1 MPATVRLVPMAVSK
15 AKRAKPGLDPAVI
28 ERDLDTLRERL
39 KADGALQLS
48 KIRPPALK
56 AAAIARLPA
65 EGYEL
70 GKSWLRRRIAEQVR
84 EALAHGALL
93 TKAALTGSVRGASG
107 PELQRALVELEAGG
121 EVRRVLRGG
130 RESFAGGDAEV
141 LGPAAQR
148 ALLEPV
154 LELATLL
161 KSAARKTGATLL
173 ASDVDGLIGRAAALV
188 GPARKG
194 TLPSRAAAGE
204 NGLSRV
210 LAAID
215 ATREERTGLSF
226 VPRLVQRLIPHM
238 PAAVAHQVL
247 LTAARDELIELR
259 PEGGLARLT
268 KEELQLCPS
277 GPGDTRLSWA
287 RRLTSSVS

>member
-1 MPATVRLVPMAVSK
+1 MAATK
-15 AKRAKPGLDPAVI
+15 AKRARTVLDPAVI
-28 ERDLDTLRERL
+28 ERELDTLRERL

-56 AAAIARLPA
+56 AAAIERLPG

-70 GKSWLRRRIAEQVR
+70 GKSWLRRSIAEQVR

-93 TKAALTGSVRGASG
+93 TKADLTGSVRGASG
-107 PELQRALVELEAGG
+107 PELQRALAALEAGAK
-121 EVRRVLRGG
+121 VRRVLRGG
-130 RESFAGGDAEV
+130 RESFAGADAEV
-141 LGPAAQR
+141 LGAGAQR

-154 LELATLL
+154 LELAALL
-161 KSAARKTGATLL
+161 KGAAKKTGATLL
-173 ASDVDGLIGRAAALV
+173 ASDVEGLLGRAAALV
-188 GPARKG
+188 GPAREG
-194 TLPSRAAAGE
+194 TLAAPSGAAAGE
-204 NGLSRV
+204 TGLSRV

-226 VPRLVQRLIPHM
+226 VPRLVQRLIPNM

-247 LTAARDELIELR
+247 LTAARNELIELR

-268 KEELQLCPS
+268 EEELQLCPS
-277 GPGDTRLSWA
+277 GPGNTRLSWA
-287 RRLTSSVS
+287 RRLASGVS